1 MKILILCHG
10 VLGFGSAGFL
20 NFIPVTYFKGI
31 AESIS
36 EEKIRVLEPSVSAI
50 GTIATRAK
58 NLIQFINDKTQADD
72 ELYFIAHS
80 MGGLDVMQALPEL
93 SKIRNVKAVTT
104 IGTPYGGSE
113 VADVIY
119 NKTNNSITRAI
130 PLLFRPLLEKLTE
143 TALKELTTLESK
155 TRNLFA
161 NIPNSIKVTIIA
173 GDILENN
180 NASRMFNLA
189 SAMGGIH
196 KIPNDGLVT
205 IASALPDIP
214 EDKPNITLIREPWRV
229 DHIGQIGWFVDR
241 QEHIVRYCAI
251 IENMTGLE
259 RKNFLI

>member
-1 MKILILCHG
+1 MKTLILCHG

-31 AESIS
+31 AESIN

-50 GTIATRAK
+50 GTIATRA
-58 NLIQFINDKTQADD
+58 NDLIQFINEKTQESD

-130 PLLFRPLLEKLTE
+130 PLLFRPYLERVTE
-143 TALKELTTLESK
+143 TALKELTTTESAQ
-155 TRNLFA
+155 RNSFA
-161 NIPNSIKVTIIA
+161 NIPDTVKVTIIT
-173 GDILENN
+173 GNILNTN
-180 NASRMFNLA
+180 NAMFLFDLA
-189 SAMGGIH
+189 AAIGGIN

-205 IASALPDIP
+205 VASALSHVPADQ
-214 EDKPNITLIREPWRV
+214 PNIHVITELWPI
-229 DHIGQIGWFVDR
+229 DHIGEIGWFVDR
-241 QEHIVRYCAI
+241 EEHINRYCSV
-251 IENMTGLE
+251 IEDMTGLE
-259 RKNFLI
+259 RRSFLK